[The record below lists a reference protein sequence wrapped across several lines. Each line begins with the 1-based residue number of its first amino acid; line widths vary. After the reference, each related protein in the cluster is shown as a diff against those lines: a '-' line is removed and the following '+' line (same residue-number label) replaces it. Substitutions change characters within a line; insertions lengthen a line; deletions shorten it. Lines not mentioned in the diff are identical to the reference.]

1 MKIRKAV
8 SSRKQ
13 EDSNDNL
20 KSYFLKI
27 RILCEIHR
35 RVCRYTEK
43 FPPFYYLYFITS
55 IILTGKLQL
64 FENHCWC
71 FLKIKPGKEVG
82 IRQIYHRKKRNPQN
96 PFEGNWSFIVRM
108 EFLFISMEHQA
119 LRKKSQKPVRLRKTG
134 SICEI
139 IRKMKTAI
147 SPV

>member
-1 MKIRKAV
+1 MKSRKAV

-43 FPPFYYLYFITS
+43 FSPILLFIFYYKYHPNREVAAFREPLLVFS
-55 IILTGKLQL
+55 
-64 FENHCWC
+64 EN
-71 FLKIKPGKEVG
+71 LPGKESG
-82 IRQIYHRKKRNPQN
+82 YAKYITGKKKSAK
-96 PFEGNWSFIVRM
+96 PFEGSWSFIVRT

-134 SICEI
+134 SICGI